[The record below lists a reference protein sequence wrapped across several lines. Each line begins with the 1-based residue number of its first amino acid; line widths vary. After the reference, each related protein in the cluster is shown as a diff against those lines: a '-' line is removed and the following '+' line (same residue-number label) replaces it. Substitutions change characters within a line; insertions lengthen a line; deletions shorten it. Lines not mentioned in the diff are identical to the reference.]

1 MPFAEG
7 NGQRLYYEVHG
18 AGDPLLLIGGLG
30 CDHLTWSLQ
39 LPALAQHFKTVV
51 FDNRDSGQSSQ
62 AAGTY
67 HVSHLALD
75 ALALANELELEQFH
89 LLGGSLG
96 GAIAQE
102 LALSSPDRVST
113 LTLCMT
119 WAGSGPWGVERA
131 RLSSAQARRTPR
143 EELADT
149 MMLMTLSEEFYERP
163 DAVAYLRRM
172 TVDNVHPQSTEAFVR
187 QVDAGGRH
195 ETRRRLPS
203 LQMPVH
209 VIGAERDML
218 VPVWKSVEI
227 AELIPGAKLTVL
239 EGASHGIAIE
249 DPERFNRPVLDFLT
263 EPRARRP
270 DAPQRVSAS
279 ERTTAS

>member
-1 MPFAEG
+1 MPFAEV

-18 AGDPLLLIGGLG
+18 AGDPLMLIGGIG
-30 CDHLTWSLQ
+30 SDHLTWALQ
-39 LPALAQHFKTVV
+39 LPGWSQRFKTVV
-51 FDNRDSGQSSQ
+51 FDNRDAGQSSQ

-67 HVSHLALD
+67 HVSHMALD
-75 ALALANELELEQFH
+75 ALALATLLELESFH

-102 LALSSPDRVST
+102 MALSSPDRIRT

-131 RLSSAQARRTPR
+131 RLTVAQARRTPR
-143 EELADT
+143 EELLDT
-149 MMLMTLSEEFYERP
+149 LMLMTLSEEFYERP

-172 TVDNVHPQSTEAFVR
+172 TVDQAHPQSTEGFIR
-187 QVDAGGRH
+187 QIDAGGRH

-218 VPVWKSVEI
+218 VPVWKSREI
-227 AELIPGAKLTVL
+227 AELIPGAKLTLL

-249 DPERFNRPVLDFLT
+249 DPERFNRTVLDFLT
-263 EPRARRP
+263 EPRDAAARRH
-270 DAPQRVSAS
+270 RI
-279 ERTTAS
+279 TAA